1 MSKEIPENLQKRV
14 DAGMGCGSFIPDGWF
29 DIVVKLNEDITKI
42 DPYYKVDQIKEKF
55 GTLRYYVTLS
65 EETTGDDYDR
75 INDLIYEAENKSS
88 VTCDQCGAPANLDS
102 SGHWLRTICDEC
114 KNKLHHKHLSG

>member
-1 MSKEIPENLQKRV
+1 MSKEIPKDLQKRIDV
-14 DAGMGCGSFIPDGWF
+14 GMGCGSFIPDGWF

-65 EETTGDDYDR
+65 EGMTGDDYDR
-75 INDLIYEAENKSS
+75 INDLIYNAGKKSS
-88 VTCDQCGAPANLDS
+88 VTCQDCGVPAKLETDK
-102 SGHWLRTICDEC
+102 HWLKTICGEC
-114 KNKLHHKHLSG
+114 KIKF